1 VARTENKVHK
11 SGPLKGLKKLSPAT
25 YVWRGSGIFSV
36 FSNFLWP
43 SKREFGPRELAKE
56 RWERMRPMRECL
68 QKNKNL
74 CKYLELDKER
84 LKLQQKS
91 FDRPKDIGL
100 KLKIFYLSMRIKT
113 LL

>member
-1 VARTENKVHK
+1 
-11 SGPLKGLKKLSPAT
+11 
-25 YVWRGSGIFSV
+25 
-36 FSNFLWP
+36 
-43 SKREFGPRELAKE
+43 
-56 RWERMRPMRECL
+56 MRECL

-100 KLKIFYLSMRIKT
+100 KLKIFYLNMRIKT
-113 LL
+113 LLWLEAFGPLVEDFPLFFFFFSYEEYIFHESALNK